1 MMPCAS
7 FEDRLLDYAELS
19 TAEREPVD
27 AHLAGCADCREY
39 LDAVAQLDIRLACLY
54 GGARVSPAFQEALVS
69 RVKSEV
75 PLAEPSWLP
84 EILDFIGWAGILA
97 AVVCLASLLPG
108 FTALAALTAAIAI
121 GAAVWAG
128 VRSYADLG

>member
-1 MMPCAS
+1 MPCAS

-19 TAEREPVD
+19 AAEREPVD

-39 LDAVAQLDIRLACLY
+39 LDSTAQLDARLADLY
-54 GGARVSPAFQEALVS
+54 GGARVSPAFQAAVLS
-69 RVKSEV
+69 SVKAEI
-75 PLAEPSWLP
+75 PLSKLSLLP
-84 EILDFIGWAGILA
+84 EVLDFIGWAGILA
-97 AVVCLASLLPG
+97 AAVCLATLLPS

-128 VRSYADLG
+128 VRSYADLN

>member
-1 MMPCAS
+1 MPCSS

-19 TAEREPVD
+19 AAEREPVD
-27 AHLAGCADCREY
+27 AHLAGCAECRDY
-39 LDAVAQLDIRLACLY
+39 LDAAEQLDIRLADLY
-54 GGARVSPAFQEALVS
+54 SGARVSPAFQAAVLS
-69 RVKSEV
+69 SVKAEV
-75 PLAEPSWLP
+75 PLAKPSWLP
-84 EILDFIGWAGILA
+84 EVLDFIGWAGIFA

>member
-39 LDAVAQLDIRLACLY
+39 LDAAAQLDIRLACLY
-54 GGARVSPAFQEALVS
+54 GGARVLPAFQGALVS
-69 RVKSEV
+69 RGQAGV
-75 PLAEPSWLP
+75 PLSKPSWP
-84 EILDFIGWAGILA
+84 PQILDFLRPGPIPAAGGCPA
-97 AVVCLASLLPG
+97 A
-108 FTALAALTAAIAI
+108 
-121 GAAVWAG
+121 
-128 VRSYADLG
+128 

>member
-1 MMPCAS
+1 MPCAS
-7 FEDRLLDYAELS
+7 FEDRLIDYAELS
-19 TAEREPVD
+19 AAERETVD

-39 LDAVAQLDIRLACLY
+39 LDAAEQLDIRLADLY
-54 GGARVSPAFQEALVS
+54 GGARVSPAFQEALAS

-75 PLAEPSWLP
+75 PLAKPSWLP
-84 EILDFIGWAGILA
+84 EVLDFIGWAGILA

-108 FTALAALTAAIAI
+108 LTALAALTAAIAI